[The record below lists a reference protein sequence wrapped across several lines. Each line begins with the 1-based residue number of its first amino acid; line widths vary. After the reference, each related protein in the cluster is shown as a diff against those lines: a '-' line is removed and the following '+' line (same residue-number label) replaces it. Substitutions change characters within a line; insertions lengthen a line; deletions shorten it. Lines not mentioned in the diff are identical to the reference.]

1 MQKAKKKMKLHRWQD
16 VKNRHLD
23 PARQKASR
31 RWAEGE
37 TLGMNLRALRE
48 LTGKTQT
55 EMAELAEMTQGELS
69 KTERREDHLLSTL
82 RRYVKALGGK
92 LEVLAIFDDKQIRL
106 KGV

>member
-1 MQKAKKKMKLHRWQD
+1 MQKPKKKMKLHRWQD
-16 VKNRHLD
+16 VKNRHLSPD
-23 PARQKASR
+23 RQEASR
-31 RWAEGE
+31 QWAERE
-37 TLGMNLRALRE
+37 TLDMNLRALRE

-82 RRYVKALGGK
+82 RRYVKALGGE
-92 LEVLAIFDDKQIRL
+92 LEVLAVFDDKQVRL